1 MEERKGIP
9 LKSELGVTRL
19 ISDFYYELPED
30 FEYLGES
37 HSGWEFVYVDKG
49 KVSVGADNAT
59 YILKK
64 GEMACHKPFEF
75 HTIKPYEGKAAVIII
90 CFESSDEYMAY
101 FNNKIVSVNQRQKQ
115 YLNDIADM
123 GKTIFLPKSP
133 LEIVKDGQMDPS
145 PEATPL
151 KLQFVKN
158 AIQLLLL
165 SLVSA
170 DTTEKQS
177 RISIYEHVSQ
187 RKNLTEKIIEYLK
200 QNVDKSVTL
209 EDISGRFSY
218 SLSSIK
224 RIFKEE
230 TGCSII
236 SYLNNLRMSRAKEL
250 LLRSDASIGHI
261 AFALGFSSVYY
272 FSIAFKKKWGMSPS
286 KYRSACAGV
295 SRGSKGY
302 QSGTVSR

>member
-1 MEERKGIP
+1 MEKEKGIP

-30 FEYLGES
+30 FDYSGES

-59 YILKK
+59 YILKQ
-64 GEMACHKPFEF
+64 GEMVCHKPYEF
-75 HTIKPYEGKAAVIII
+75 HTVKPYEGKAAIIII

-101 FNNKIVSVNQRQKQ
+101 FNNKILSVNQRQKQ

-123 GKTIFLPKSP
+123 GKTIFLPKLP
-133 LEIVKDGQMDPS
+133 LEIVEDGQMDPS

-165 SLVSA
+165 SLVDA

-177 RISIYEHVSQ
+177 RITIYEHVSQ
-187 RKNLTEKIIEYLK
+187 RKTLTKKIIEYLK
-200 QNVDKSVTL
+200 QNLDKPVSL
-209 EDISGRFSY
+209 EEISGRFSY

-236 SYLNNLRMSRAKEL
+236 SYLNNLRMVKARDL
-250 LLRSDASIGHI
+250 LLGSDISIGQI
-261 AFALGFSSVYY
+261 AFMLGFSSVYY
-272 FSIAFKKKWGMSPS
+272 FSIAFKKKWGVSPTAFRSGYRGMDRKQRS
-286 KYRSACAGV
+286 K
-295 SRGSKGY
+295 
-302 QSGTVSR
+302 

>member
-1 MEERKGIP
+1 MENTKGIP

-30 FEYLGES
+30 FDYSGES

-59 YILKK
+59 YILKQ
-64 GEMACHKPFEF
+64 GEMVCHKPFEF
-75 HTIKPYEGKAAVIII
+75 HTVKPYEGKAAIIII

-101 FNNKIVSVNQRQKQ
+101 FNNKILSVNQRQKQ

-123 GKTIFLPKSP
+123 GKTIFQPKLP
-133 LEIVKDGQMDPS
+133 LEIVRDGQMDPS

-165 SLVSA
+165 SLVNA

-177 RISIYEHVSQ
+177 RISVYEHTSQ
-187 RKNLTEKIIEYLK
+187 RKTLTKQIIEYLK
-200 QNVDKSVTL
+200 QNLDKPVSL

-236 SYLNNLRMSRAKEL
+236 SYLNNLRMVKARDL
-250 LLRSDASIGHI
+250 LLGSDKPIGQI
-261 AFALGFSSVYY
+261 AFMLGFSSVYY
-272 FSIAFKKKWGMSPS
+272 FSIAFKRKWGVSPTAFRSGYRGMDRRQRS
-286 KYRSACAGV
+286 K
-295 SRGSKGY
+295 
-302 QSGTVSR
+302 

>member
-1 MEERKGIP
+1 MEDNKGVP

-30 FEYLGES
+30 FAYSGES

-49 KVSVGADNAT
+49 KVSVGADNTT

-64 GEMACHKPFEF
+64 GEMVCHKPFEF
-75 HTIKPYEGKAAVIII
+75 HTVQPYEGKASIIVI

-101 FNNKIVSVNQRQKQ
+101 FNNKILSVNQRQKQ
-115 YLNDIADM
+115 YLYDIADM
-123 GKTIFLPKSP
+123 GKSIFLPKDP
-133 LEIVKDGQMDPS
+133 LQIVEDGQMDVS

-165 SLVSA
+165 ALVNA

-177 RISIYEHVSQ
+177 RITIYEHESQ
-187 RKNLTEKIIEYLK
+187 RKTLTNNIIRYLK
-200 QNVDKSVTL
+200 ENLDQPVSL
-209 EDISGRFSY
+209 EMLSGRFSY

-230 TGCSII
+230 TGSSII
-236 SYLNNLRMSRAKEL
+236 AFYNHLRMDRAQEL
-250 LLRSDASIGHI
+250 LLRSDGTIGQI
-261 AFALGFSSVYY
+261 AADLGFSSVYY
-272 FSIAFKKKWGMSPS
+272 FSLAFKKKWGMSPS
-286 KYRSACAGV
+286 KFRTEGKTIEQRSI
-295 SRGSKGY
+295 RK
-302 QSGTVSR
+302 